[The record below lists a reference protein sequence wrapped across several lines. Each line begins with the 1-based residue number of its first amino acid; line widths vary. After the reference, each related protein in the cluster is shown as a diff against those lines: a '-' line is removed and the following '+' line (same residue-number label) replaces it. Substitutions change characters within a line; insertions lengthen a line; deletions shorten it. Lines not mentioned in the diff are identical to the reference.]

1 MLKKNIEKPVKLVIN
16 KLTKDQEKDKYR
28 ESYVDGIF
36 PTLMYFEGYNMVY
49 DYKLISEN
57 SDTGVKFKEKGT
69 DKASNIKTFDL
80 KTYRRNITIEFISK
94 NNKLIDFF

>member
-1 MLKKNIEKPVKLVIN
+1 MIN
-16 KLTKDQEKDKYR
+16 QLTKNQDKLKYKDTL
-28 ESYVDGIF
+28 VDGIF
-36 PTLMYFEGYNMVY
+36 RTLMYFEGYNMVY
-49 DYKLISEN
+49 DYKLISES
-57 SDTGVKFKEKGT
+57 SDTGVKFKYDGI